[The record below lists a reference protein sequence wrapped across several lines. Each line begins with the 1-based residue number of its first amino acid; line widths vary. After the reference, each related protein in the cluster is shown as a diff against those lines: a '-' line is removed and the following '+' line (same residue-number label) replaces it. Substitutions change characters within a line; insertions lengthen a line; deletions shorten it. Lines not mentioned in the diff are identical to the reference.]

1 VVSDPSSP
9 EVYPPYPGTWQE
21 FLSWFGDEKTCVA
34 YLEQLR
40 WATGFR
46 CPKCEGA
53 KGWRMADGRWSC
65 SGCGRKVSVTAGT
78 IFDRSRIPLQ
88 QWFAAAWYMTNQK
101 HGVSAL
107 GLQRLLGL
115 GSYQTA
121 WTILQKLRT
130 AMVRPGRDRLCG
142 PVEADETYVGG
153 IAQGVRGRGA
163 DCKFIVAI
171 AIEVLSPKG
180 FGRVRLQHVKDVSGA
195 SLVPFVS
202 GAVKPGSEVRTDGWK
217 GYNGLS
223 GRGYRHHA
231 TSISESGDPA
241 HVSMPGVHKVAS
253 LLKRW
258 LLGTHQGSVTA
269 EHLDAYLDEF
279 AFRFN
284 RRHSRRRGLLFL
296 RLLQHAVVTPPTR
309 YRPSR
314 SRAQTQNHN
323 Q

>member
-1 VVSDPSSP
+1 
-9 EVYPPYPGTWQE
+9 
-21 FLSWFGDEKTCVA
+21 
-34 YLEQLR
+34 
-40 WATGFR
+40 
-46 CPKCEGA
+46 
-53 KGWRMADGRWSC
+53 MADGRWSC
-65 SGCGRKVSVTAGT
+65 SGCARKVSVTAGT

-88 QWFAAAWYMTNQK
+88 DWFAAAWYMTNQK

-130 AMVRPGRDRLCG
+130 AMVRPGRDRLHG
-142 PVEADETYVGG
+142 SVEVDETYVGG
-153 IAQGVRGRGA
+153 IEHGVRGRGTER
-163 DCKFIVAI
+163 KFIVVI

-180 FGRVRLQHVKDVSGA
+180 FGRVRLQRVRDVSAA
-195 SLVPFVS
+195 SLIPFVCA
-202 GAVKPGSEVRTDGWK
+202 AVEPDTEVRTDGWSS
-217 GYNGLS
+217 YTNLS
-223 GRGYRHHA
+223 EQGYRHHPI
-231 TSISESGDPA
+231 SISSTGDPA
-241 HVSMPGVHKVAS
+241 HVSLPGVHSVAS

-269 EHLDAYLDEF
+269 EHLDAYLNEF

-296 RLLQHAVVTPPTR
+296 RLLQHAVVTKPTR

-314 SRAQTQNHN
+314 SRGRMENHSL
-323 Q
+323 

>member
-1 VVSDPSSP
+1 VVPDPLAS
-9 EVYPPYPGTWQE
+9 EIYPPYPGTWQE
-21 FLSWFGDEKTCVA
+21 FRSWFAEEQACAA

-40 WATGFR
+40 WITGFR
-46 CPKCEGA
+46 CPKCEGL

-78 IFDRSRIPLQ
+78 VFDRSRVPLQ
-88 QWFAAAWYMTNQK
+88 DWFAAAWYVTNQK

-142 PVEADETYVGG
+142 PVEVDETYVGG

-163 DCKFIVAI
+163 DRKFIVVI

-180 FGRVRLQHVKDVSGA
+180 FGRVRLQRVNDVSGA

-202 GAVKPGSEVRTDGWK
+202 AAVEPGAEVLTDGWK
-217 GYNGLS
+217 GYNSLPDK
-223 GRGYRHHA
+223 GYRRHPIN
-231 TSISESGDPA
+231 ISSSGDPA
-241 HVSMPGVHKVAS
+241 HVSMPGVHTVAS

-258 LLGTHQGSVTA
+258 LLGTHQGSVTG
-269 EHLDAYLDEF
+269 EHLDAYLNEF

-314 SRAQTQNHN
+314 SRTRTQRHN
-323 Q
+323 R

>member
-1 VVSDPSSP
+1 M
-9 EVYPPYPGTWQE
+9 T
-21 FLSWFGDEKTCVA
+21 
-34 YLEQLR
+34 
-40 WATGFR
+40 
-46 CPKCEGA
+46 
-53 KGWRMADGRWSC
+53 DGRWSC

-153 IAQGVRGRGA
+153 IAQGIRGRGA
-163 DCKFIVAI
+163 DCKFIVAV

-180 FGRVRLQHVKDVSGA
+180 FGRVRLQHVNDVSGA

-202 GAVKPGSEVRTDGWK
+202 GAVEPGSEVRRME
-217 GYNGLS
+217 GLQRAIPS
-223 GRGYRHHA
+223 RVQTPRDQH
-231 TSISESGDPA
+231 
-241 HVSMPGVHKVAS
+241 
-253 LLKRW
+253 LRKR
-258 LLGTHQGSVTA
+258 
-269 EHLDAYLDEF
+269 
-279 AFRFN
+279 
-284 RRHSRRRGLLFL
+284 
-296 RLLQHAVVTPPTR
+296 
-309 YRPSR
+309 RPSPCFHAR
-314 SRAQTQNHN
+314 GAQGGFPPQTLAARNTPGIGDRGASGCLSQ
-323 Q
+323 

>member
-1 VVSDPSSP
+1 MVPDALTS
-9 EVYPPYPGTWQE
+9 EIYPPYPGTWQE
-21 FLSWFGDEKTCVA
+21 FRSWFAGELACRA

-40 WATGFR
+40 WATGFH
-46 CPKCEGA
+46 CPKCEGT

-65 SGCGRKVSVTAGT
+65 SGCARKVSVTAGT
-78 IFDRSRIPLQ
+78 VFDRSRVPLQ
-88 QWFAAAWYMTNQK
+88 DWFAAAWYVTNQK

-142 PVEADETYVGG
+142 PVEVDETYVGG
-153 IAQGVRGRGA
+153 IAEGVRGRGA
-163 DCKFIVAI
+163 ERKFIVVI

-180 FGRVRLQHVKDVSGA
+180 FGRVRLQRANDVSGS

-202 GAVKPGSEVRTDGWK
+202 AAVEPGAEVRTDGWR

-223 GRGYRHHA
+223 EQGYRRYA
-231 TSISESGDPA
+231 INISGSGDPA
-241 HVSMPGVHKVAS
+241 HVSMPGVHTVAS

-258 LLGTHQGSVTA
+258 LLGTHQGSVTG
-269 EHLDAYLDEF
+269 EHLDAYLNEF

-296 RLLQHAVVTPPTR
+296 RLLQYAIITPPTR

-314 SRAQTQNHN
+314 SRARG
-323 Q
+323 